1 MEIISKEQFARV
13 QDIIKH
19 SVKVNSNNEYDI
31 FSGYLKCKECDSNL
45 TIRKSKEYTYY
56 ACSSHVRKRGCNN
69 KHTIRKDILEEK
81 VITVNRVTK
90 VVKGGRQFRFSA
102 TVVVGNRKG
111 KVGLGTGKAKEMPD
125 AVKKATQAATKN
137 VINVSLID
145 NRTIPHEITIKEGAA
160 KVLLKPAAE
169 GTGVK
174 AGGPVRD
181 VLELAGVKDVLSKS
195 LGSSTKINMARA
207 TLKALQ
213 NQRTATEIA
222 ALRGKEESEILS

>member
-1 MEIISKEQFARV
+1 MQENTKEPNTT
-13 QDIIKH
+13 K
-19 SVKVNSNNEYDI
+19 
-31 FSGYLKCKECDSNL
+31 
-45 TIRKSKEYTYY
+45 TTP
-56 ACSSHVRKRGCNN
+56 
-69 KHTIRKDILEEK
+69 RKDNKKDTKRKKKKPSLEEK
-81 VITVNRVTK
+81 VIEIRRVTK

-102 TVVVGNRKG
+102 TVAVGNRKG

-125 AVKKATQAATKN
+125 AVKKATQAANKN
-137 VINVSLID
+137 VINVSLIE
-145 NRTIPHEITIKEGAA
+145 NRTIPHEIIVKDGAS
-160 KVLLKPAAE
+160 KVMLKPATE

-213 NQRTATEIA
+213 NQKTIQKIA
-222 ALRGKEESEILS
+222 ALRGKDESEILS

>member
-1 MEIISKEQFARV
+1 MNEENVKNEVVADTDKTEVKEKNIKNDKRNNARRARRT
-13 QDIIKH
+13 
-19 SVKVNSNNEYDI
+19 NN
-31 FSGYLKCKECDSNL
+31 FS
-45 TIRKSKEYTYY
+45 RQKS
-56 ACSSHVRKRGCNN
+56 
-69 KHTIRKDILEEK
+69 DLEDK
-81 VITVNRVTK
+81 VIDINRVTK

-137 VINVSLID
+137 LINVELID
-145 NRTIPHEITIKEGAA
+145 NRTISHEIISKEGA
-160 KVLLKPAAE
+160 VRVMLKPAAE

-195 LGSSTKINMARA
+195 LGSSTKINTARA
-207 TLKALQ
+207 TLKALKDQ
-213 NQRTATEIA
+213 KSPAHIA
-222 ALRGKEESEILS
+222 ALRGKSIEEIRG

>member
-1 MEIISKEQFARV
+1 MQE
-13 QDIIKH
+13 
-19 SVKVNSNNEYDI
+19 NNNETP
-31 FSGYLKCKECDSNL
+31 K
-45 TIRKSKEYTYY
+45 T
-56 ACSSHVRKRGCNN
+56 NN
-69 KHTIRKDILEEK
+69 RPQRRNDNREFRPREQKKLYEEK
-81 VITVNRVTK
+81 VITINRVTK

-145 NRTIPHEITIKEGAA
+145 NRTIPHEIIVKNGAA
-160 KVLLKPAAE
+160 RVMLKPAAE

-207 TLKALQ
+207 TLKALAQ
-213 NQRTATEIA
+213 QKTVAQVA
-222 ALRGKEESEILS
+222 LLRGIPESEILG